1 MSFYLFNGT
10 DLLYSNAEHHI
21 EGTIYMDADGNQQW
35 GEKEQLLPF
44 VKLNIYTDLNDNQR
58 LDAQDLQLASCLTDA
73 KGRFNVNI
81 AHGRTMV
88 ARVRDPKN
96 EIQTNTISGS
106 VRVGESYINLGG
118 DGGVSNLTTLRF
130 DNIQFPKDAEI
141 QHAFLRFRAANNNH
155 ERPIFW
161 VFGEKHPTESV
172 DNEEVDPYTEQS
184 VLWEC
189 GNWKKDHL
197 YQSPDLSKV
206 IKGLM
211 TNGKQ
216 QLSLVIEGKDGL
228 KEAYSSAEHAPQLVV
243 HYKIPDHA
251 YLLSIDPSYF
261 SANKSQQSF
270 SLAFK
275 DHQDVQLAYPG
286 VPPVCLALTKEGR
299 MASLN
304 WHSGIFYTFPPAER
318 PSIEASQL
326 KWGQNHLYGLYQGQ
340 IGKVSVPEGGFQKLR
355 IKHKLPFTAIS
366 TQATKEEL
374 WAIDQAGYVLPIDP
388 ITETVIE
395 HPISLVGFAELRN
408 QKILQLAAFEPSQ
421 KLFALVQSSPKS
433 VQLWSI
439 NLTDGD
445 IQPLGDLMVQGRPVQ
460 DVINLSALPSGKL
473 LLITG
478 SENLPELSNLLVEF
492 NPQNMESKI
501 LKPFSKQLQMAQCGC
516 LLAPPHHI
524 EGQVFFDRNAN
535 GNQDEK
541 EIAYPNIRLHLYED
555 QNQNG
560 KLDLTDWLLQ
570 TLSTDLEGKYHWQG
584 YPSSQYLVELDSSS
598 LPAGIALLESEIR
611 IVDFRGYLGGGVQ
624 NALNFSVNHSS
635 RISQIHWARFQ
646 AQVIDDEVKV
656 SWVTTQEKES
666 GYYYIMRSEDG
677 IRYENIGRIVAR
689 GPTKGLQE
697 YEFSDQEFLHLQSG
711 SAVYRV
717 RWENVQGQ
725 SSYSE
730 LKALSQITEALRIE
744 LSPGSNRPLD
754 LRYRSEGSGKVAL
767 SVINLAGQ
775 TVFQKTMITSPDWR
789 QLQISNEDW
798 NAGIYYIQW
807 DGPVQSRMK
816 KIVVQ

>member
-1 MSFYLFNGT
+1 MSFYIFDRA
-10 DLLYSNAEHHI
+10 DLLYSNAEHKI
-21 EGTIYMDADGNQQW
+21 EGVIYMDADGNQQMSD
-35 GEKEQLLPF
+35 KEQLLPF

-58 LDAQDLQLASCLTDA
+58 LDEQDLQLASCLTDA
-73 KGRFNVNI
+73 EGKFNVNI
-81 AHGRTMV
+81 SHGRTMV
-88 ARVRDPKN
+88 ARVRDPKH

-106 VRVGESYINLGG
+106 VRVGESYISLGG

-141 QHAFLRFRAANNNH
+141 HHAFLRFRAAGNNH
-155 ERPIFW
+155 ERPVFW
-161 VFGEKHPTESV
+161 IFGEKYKPESIETE
-172 DNEEVDPYTEQS
+172 DIDPYTEQS

-206 IKGLM
+206 IQVLM
-211 TNGKQ
+211 SSGKQ
-216 QLSLVIEGKDGL
+216 SISLVVEGKDGL

-251 YLLSIDPSYF
+251 YLLSIDPAYS
-261 SANKSQQSF
+261 SANKTKQSF
-270 SLAFK
+270 SLAFNN
-275 DHQDVQLAYPG
+275 HQGVQLAYPG
-286 VPPVCLALTKEGR
+286 VPPVCLAMTKEGR

-304 WHSGIFYTFPPAER
+304 WHSGIFHTFPLAER
-318 PSIEASQL
+318 PSIEATQL
-326 KWGQNHLYGLYQGQ
+326 KWGQNHLYGLYQGK
-340 IGKVSVPEGGFQKLR
+340 IGIVSVPQGGFQKLR
-355 IKHKLPFTAIS
+355 IKHKSSFAAIS
-366 TQATKEEL
+366 TQATKAEL

-408 QKILQLAAFEPSQ
+408 QKILQLAVFEPGQ

-433 VQLWSI
+433 VEMWSI
-439 NLTDGD
+439 NISDGE
-445 IQPLGDLMVQGRPVQ
+445 IESLGNLIVQGRPVQ
-460 DVINLSALPSGKL
+460 EVINLSALPSGKL
-473 LLITG
+473 LLVTG
-478 SENLPELSNLLVEF
+478 SQNLPELSNLLIEF
-492 NPQNMESKI
+492 NPLTMESKI
-501 LKPFSKQLQMAQCGC
+501 LKPFSKQLQMTQCGC

-535 GNQDEK
+535 GKQDEK

-555 QNQNG
+555 QNQNA

-570 TLSTDLEGKYHWQG
+570 TLSTDLEGKYQWQG
-584 YPSSQYLVELDSSS
+584 YASSQYLIELDTTS
-598 LPAGIALLESEIR
+598 LPAGIASVGKDMR
-611 IVDFRGYLGGGVQ
+611 IVDFSGYLGGGVQ
-624 NALNFSVNHSS
+624 NALNFSVNQSS

-646 AQVIDDEVKV
+646 AQVIEDEVKV

-677 IRYENIGRIVAR
+677 IRYETIGRIVAR
-689 GPTKGLQE
+689 GPTEGMQE
-697 YEFSDQEFLHLQSG
+697 YEFSDQEFQHLQSG
-711 SAVYRV
+711 TAVYRV

-730 LKALSQITEALRIE
+730 LKTLSQMTDALRIE
-744 LSPGSNRPLD
+744 LTPGPTRPLD

-775 TVFQKTMITSPDWR
+775 TVFQKTMITGPDWR
-789 QLQISNEDW
+789 QLQIRNDDW

-807 DGPVQSRMK
+807 DGPVESRMK